1 MAVDISHFIET
12 LKQEVAQYRVPVVD
26 LLAVQT
32 RSPFKILVATILSA
46 RTRDEVTA
54 AASERLFRIAP
65 DIKRLDGLSIE
76 KIRKLIFPVG
86 FYKSKAK
93 YLSRLSKALDAF
105 GGQVPQAIDDL
116 VTLPGVGR
124 KTANLVRSVA
134 FNRDAICVDTHVHR
148 IMNTWGFVNTKT
160 PLKTE
165 QALRKKL
172 PGKHWKEVNGIL
184 VAFGQGTCRPV
195 APHCDRCV
203 LARVCLK
210 KGVTPRKI
218 KPDIIRKRLSDV
230 YDSSKTTGLKGI

>member
-1 MAVDISHFIET
+1 MTVDISHFIET
-12 LKQEVAQYRVPVVD
+12 LKQEVAHYRVPVVD
-26 LLAVQT
+26 LVAVQT

-46 RTRDEVTA
+46 RTKDEVTA
-54 AASERLFRIAP
+54 SASKRLFRLAP
-65 DIKRLDGLSIE
+65 DVDGLDGLSRE
-76 KIRKLIFPVG
+76 KIQELIFPVG

-93 YLSRLSKALDAF
+93 YLSKLPGALDAF
-105 GGQVPQAIDDL
+105 GRQVPENIDDL

-124 KTANLVRSVA
+124 KTANLVRAVA
-134 FNRDAICVDTHVHR
+134 FDKDAICVDTHVHR
-148 IMNTWGFVNTKT
+148 IMNIWGFVKTKT

-195 APHCDRCV
+195 SPHCDRCV
-203 LARVCLK
+203 LSLLCPQ

-218 KPDIIRKRLSDV
+218 KPGQRK
-230 YDSSKTTGLKGI
+230 